1 MKEAAQPNAVRQP
14 LLCNQ
19 VLESIEDVC
28 YFSRYGFEE
37 NASIKPPFSFRVKGC
52 FNSPAS
58 PERRGEA
65 MSSGHRGK
73 GAGWYTRLQA
83 ALNNKTAIKFAKY
96 LIPTAILLV
105 FLLVSCKATTTLTND
120 TQHCTRDSNYHAS
133 IQRIETH
140 DTIILGYYPS
150 AQPKLS
156 NSKLSNCPIVRI
168 SDRKITIRDTVFV
181 SRTDTLLRTQTIT
194 PKERYIPPFYRFC
207 TITLATLATFATLA
221 FSIHL
226 LLRYLKIR
234 SPT

>member
-14 LLCNQ
+14 LFYNR

-52 FNSPAS
+52 FNSPAF
-58 PERRGEA
+58 PERRG
-65 MSSGHRGK
+65 GGT

-83 ALNNKTAIKFAKY
+83 ALNNKTAIRFAKY

-120 TQHCTRDSNYHAS
+120 TQHCTRDSNYDAS

-140 DTIILGYYPS
+140 DTIILGYYP
-150 AQPKLS
+150 KTLS
-156 NSKLSNCPIVRI
+156 NSPLKGGES
-168 SDRKITIRDTVFV
+168 KV
-181 SRTDTLLRTQTIT
+181 SL
-194 PKERYIPPFYRFC
+194 
-207 TITLATLATFATLA
+207 
-221 FSIHL
+221 
-226 LLRYLKIR
+226 
-234 SPT
+234 